1 MRNFIRGK
9 ALFDRRS
16 ALRST
21 IFKNLFAAW
30 HVLTEKN
37 TMFCLTQ
44 RSIILKCL
52 WKYYVSLQIPWE
64 KTSCFFNISIHWF
77 SLGSEIYGR
86 KVSKM
91 HHILWVPLRDIRR
104 TNSIVMPIL
113 YLLTCLSSWRIIHPF
128 ALPFLSSLHVF
139 WHSFYGNFI
148 TLTLFFR
155 NLSVYKAWDCD
166 SVGVRLSWLSVAQ
179 LHALVL
185 ICYISP

>member
-1 MRNFIRGK
+1 MTCWLKKIRCFVWPKGQSSSNVCENIMYHCRFHERK
-9 ALFDRRS
+9 QVVS
-16 ALRST
+16 ST
-21 IFKNLFAAW
+21 FLYTGSLLVPKFT
-30 HVLTEKN
+30 VEK
-37 TMFCLTQ
+37 FP
-44 RSIILKCL
+44 KC
-52 WKYYVSLQIPWE
+52 
-64 KTSCFFNISIHWF
+64 TISF
-77 SLGSEIYGR
+77 GCR
-86 KVSKM
+86 
-91 HHILWVPLRDIRR
+91 LRDIRR